1 MKTLS
6 VIKYYWKT
14 TLVLFVIRYLSLMKP
29 IGGLPVSNIPFFDK
43 WVHLFMYFGLSIIML
58 IDWFAS
64 KKNKNLKVFIFVFL
78 FCAFYGGLLELL
90 QQYFPPR
97 TTSFAD
103 FITNVIGCS
112 IGVCIGYFAKK
123 EKK

>member
-14 TLVLFVIRYLSLMKP
+14 TLVLFVITYLSLMKP

-78 FCAFYGGLLELL
+78 FNSC
-90 QQYFPPR
+90 
-97 TTSFAD
+97 
-103 FITNVIGCS
+103 
-112 IGVCIGYFAKK
+112 
-123 EKK
+123 